1 VFPLD
6 AGLLRD
12 VRPLGLFQ
20 SVRQGG
26 LNITLTNASRPLIA
40 RIPSPHPC
48 VENPREAIKLA

>member
-26 LNITLTNASRPLIA
+26 LNTTLD
-40 RIPSPHPC
+40 
-48 VENPREAIKLA
+48 